1 MKQSIDSKG
10 LPANVFAYEEHI
22 NGNGSLLTEMAVT
35 RAELEMLASHYQP
48 QVDDLRN
55 RPRALPRGRN
65 SSREWA
71 RAAYAA
77 RRLKRIEEELAKAPI
92 YEGLEGSRL
101 TASASSRRFAP
112 SARRGISTRTGR
124 CSHERT
130 LLRV

>member
-35 RAELEMLASHYQP
+35 RAELGVLAAHYQG
-48 QVDDLRN
+48 QVDDYKRDGE
-55 RPRALPRGRN
+55 RFPEDGI

-77 RRLKRIEEELAKAPI
+77 RRLKRIEEELAKEPI
-92 YEGLEGSRL
+92 YEGLEASR
-101 TASASSRRFAP
+101 P
-112 SARRGISTRTGR
+112 DCECIEPEICPV
-124 CSHERT
+124 CSPGDFNSDGT
-130 LLRV
+130 VQP